1 MIVSLDFLQKLLES
15 ADFRKRPRTDVFA
28 SPLLKQSWLRLINS
42 YKQLNAGLDQCVE
55 RVPTWR

>member
-15 ADFRKRPRTDVFA
+15 ADFRKRPGTDVFA

-42 YKQLNAGLDQCVE
+42 YKQLNASLDQRVE
-55 RVPTWR
+55 W